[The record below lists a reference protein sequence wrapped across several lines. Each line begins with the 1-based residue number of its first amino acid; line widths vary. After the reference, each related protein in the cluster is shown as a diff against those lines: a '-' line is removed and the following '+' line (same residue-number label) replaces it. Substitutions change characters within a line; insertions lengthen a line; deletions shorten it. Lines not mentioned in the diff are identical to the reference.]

1 MKRTLLCSVCVLLM
15 LAALPAFA
23 AGKSTDT
30 VKFGVNY
37 ELTGDFPII
46 GSSAEEGIKL
56 AVDEINAAGGVAVG
70 GKKYKLSA
78 VFLDNAFKEA
88 ESAVVTQKFADDDSI
103 LGIVGPNDS
112 AMCLAA
118 AQIVNDAHLPTIT
131 PWATNVDIT
140 KTGKYFF
147 RACFTDD
154 FQGAILAKYAY
165 QTAGAKTAASL
176 YDKSNPYNVGVA
188 SQFEKTFKELGGKV
202 VESQTYNHG
211 DTDFSAQLTKITS
224 KKADILILPNFYE
237 EVVNQATQARKLG
250 YNGKFIGSDTWGDT
264 SLLTADTEHLLNNAV
279 CIGHY
284 HVDIATDKARAFI
297 ASYKK
302 KYGTD
307 KVPNDIVALN
317 YDSVYLFKTGLEN
330 AGVLNRDAVQK
341 GLASIK
347 VYDGVTGKMEFGG
360 PIVGNPK
367 KTAVMIQIRNGKF
380 EFLKIEKP
388 LDK

>member
-1 MKRTLLCSVCVLLM
+1 MR
-15 LAALPAFA
+15 A
-23 AGKSTDT
+23 AGVLGAGNSADT

-56 AVDEINAAGGVAVG
+56 AVDEINAAGGISVG
-70 GKKYKLSA
+70 GKKYKLAAS
-78 VFLDNAFKEA
+78 FLDNGFKEA
-88 ESAVVTQKFADDDSI
+88 ESAVVMQKFADDNGI
-103 LGIVGPNDS
+103 LGVIGPNDS

-140 KTGKYFF
+140 KTGKFFF

-188 SQFEKTFKELGGKV
+188 TQFEKTFKELGGKI

-211 DTDFSAQLTKITS
+211 DTDFSAQLTKIIS

-250 YNGKFIGSDTWGDT
+250 YKGIFIGSDTWGDT
-264 SLLTADTEHLLNNAV
+264 SLLTADTEHLLDNAV
-279 CIGHY
+279 CIGTTTSTSPPTRPAPSSPPTRRSTGPTRSPTTSSRSTTTPFIY
-284 HVDIATDKARAFI
+284 SRPAWRTPVRRAGTRSRRASRRSRSTTASRVRWSSAARSSATRRRPR
-297 ASYKK
+297 S
-302 KYGTD
+302 
-307 KVPNDIVALN
+307 
-317 YDSVYLFKTGLEN
+317 
-330 AGVLNRDAVQK
+330 
-341 GLASIK
+341 
-347 VYDGVTGKMEFGG
+347 
-360 PIVGNPK
+360 
-367 KTAVMIQIRNGKF
+367 
-380 EFLKIEKP
+380 
-388 LDK
+388 

>member
-1 MKRTLLCSVCVLLM
+1 MKRIM
-15 LAALPAFA
+15 LFA
-23 AGKSTDT
+23 ASALLLLALAPSAAFGAGDT
-30 VKFGVNY
+30 IKFGVNY

-46 GSSAEEGIKL
+46 GASAEEGIKL
-56 AVDEINAAGGVAVG
+56 AVEEINAAGGGAVG
-70 GKKYKLSA
+70 GKKYKLAAS
-78 VFLDNAFKEA
+78 FLDNGFKEA
-88 ESAVVTQKFADDDSI
+88 EAAVVMQKFADDAAI
-103 LGIVGPNDS
+103 LGVIGPNDS

-118 AQIVNDAHLPTIT
+118 AQIVDDGRLPTIT

-188 SQFEKTFKELGGKV
+188 TQFEKTFKELGGKV

-211 DTDFSAQLTKITS
+211 DADFNAQLTRIIA

-250 YNGKFIGSDTWGDT
+250 YAGKFIGSDTWGDA
-264 SLLTADTEHLLNNAV
+264 SLLAADTDRLLENAV

-284 HVDIATDKARAFI
+284 HVDIATDRAKAFI
-297 ASYKK
+297 ASYKRK
-302 KYGTD
+302 FGTD

-317 YDSVYLFKTGLEN
+317 YDSVYLFKAGLEN
-330 AGVLNRDAVQK
+330 AGALARDAIQK

-360 PIVGNPK
+360 AIVGNPK
-367 KTAVMIQIRNGKF
+367 KTAVMIQIRKGKF

-388 LDK
+388 LN